1 MSPLRLMFYLKEKHA
16 AVNRVPQIFR
26 TRSIFMPARP
36 ETGLTPMLIG
46 MLRADAATRKRV
58 AANPDPVARRHGVSA
73 ETVGFYLKM
82 MGEK

>member
-1 MSPLRLMFYLKEKHA
+1 
-16 AVNRVPQIFR
+16 
-26 TRSIFMPARP
+26 MPARP
-36 ETGLTPMLIG
+36 DTGLTPMLIG